1 MRLPDPSIT
10 LPDLVTPEVFRDLL
24 GRFVSGVTVVTT
36 SDDDGRPHGMTVSS
50 FCSLSLDPPL
60 ILVCIDRE
68 ASMYHLL
75 MHEGHPF
82 SVNILAA
89 DQQQLSSRFSQL
101 EMEQRFEGVDYH
113 IGAHGAP
120 VIAGAH
126 GVLHCLVLA
135 RHDGG
140 DHGIFVGEL
149 AGGTVGSG
157 APLVYHRGWYGRM
170 EPL

>member
-1 MRLPDPSIT
+1 MLSLPS
-10 LPDLVTPEVFRDLL
+10 LSALVTPELFRDLL

-36 SDDDGRPHGMTVSS
+36 SDSDGRPHGMTVSS

-60 ILVCIDRE
+60 ILVCIDRA
-68 ASMYHLL
+68 ASMFDLL
-75 MHEGHPF
+75 VRERHPF

-89 DQQQLSSRFSQL
+89 DQQHLSARFSQL
-101 EMEQRFEGVDYH
+101 EMELRFDGVGH
-113 IGAHGAP
+113 HLGEHGAP

-126 GVLHCLVLA
+126 GVLHCLVHG

-140 DHGIFVGEL
+140 DHGIFVGEVV
-149 AGGTVGSG
+149 GGTAGTE